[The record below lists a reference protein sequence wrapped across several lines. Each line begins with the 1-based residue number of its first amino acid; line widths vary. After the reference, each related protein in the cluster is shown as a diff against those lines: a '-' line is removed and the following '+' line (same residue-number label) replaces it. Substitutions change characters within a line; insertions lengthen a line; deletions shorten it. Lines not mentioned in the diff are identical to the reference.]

1 MKIQNTPAAAMARD
15 WPKANKAD
23 KAATSAPVPAEV
35 STETTSGSGRPSA
48 PPGLER
54 VVAKFEA
61 LAAEGKTPGQGQA
74 LDRVSRNLARYQ
86 ENQALAGTPPAPAPD
101 TPPAAETPVAEAPV
115 PAAPAIETPVTE
127 APANEAPATETPAE
141 TTTASATLPTPDP
154 PEDSELALLLNSAP
168 DPTTSDANT
177 PGA

>member
-86 ENQALAGTPPAPAPD
+86 ENQALAGNPPAPTPD

-115 PAAPAIETPVTE
+115 TEMPVTE
-127 APANEAPATETPAE
+127 APANEAPVTETPAE
-141 TTTASATLPTPDP
+141 TTTASATLPPPET
-154 PEDSELALLLNSAP
+154 PEDSELALLLNSAT